1 MADLL
6 TTRETDRFTR
16 TPLCGVRHSSQ
27 VSHLAHYATY
37 VTYETSKRWVIVF
50 TKSSAK
56 LSLISLRGIAILTQ
70 NTALCQFVRFCVSHF
85 HQEAR
90 VLSSR
95 ARLDPL
101 KRGRLYSLVNW
112 IRINHVRGLKV
123 QSPLNKNSRMTK
135 RKNRYVSDAGRF
147 SSQQQQRYIVETITM
162 TTVTERRIVR
172 EADHVPR
179 RSRSPPPDTESKL
192 SGILKGGKLWKTGE
206 SPQTSLSEADEPSDE
221 VDKRSVRFYENHNNN
236 KTVDQ
241 PEQSDM
247 EADTKD
253 EEPELPLPAEEKTQS
268 PSQHH
273 VSDEERVEEASS
285 PDCTELTLTF
295 KLGQH
300 HVLVANS
307 LQRPNSAVRQLFP
320 ESSNFLVQNRLT
332 SDDEPGLQGTQEGTD
347 SEKRNDAGPTGG
359 PNQFLVT
366 AESLRMFEEA
376 KRATLSQFYGAGG
389 SPQDQHGSNQSLL
402 ITSDT
407 DDDSSRSQI
416 RRTIERN
423 ALRRSLLRYEPGSRN
438 RLRGGATKTRTQQN
452 EEESLEER
460 IRRLTCDLDEEESEQ
475 NEESTTVAEE
485 AEVDYGEGCEDYT
498 DIPPRAS
505 PQGEETRK
513 SIPIDSTAK
522 GMQENVTTRCTADK
536 ATSPSSASVTSTSS
550 GSSTYKKLT
559 DLFARR
565 NNATTT
571 DTGTPIDWSG
581 HPDHQHQHHH
591 HHQGVPLDLGIGLPP
606 PATSPG
612 DQHKQGNFVGPK
624 CAVSRT
630 SVTSEARKQFLSS
643 LAPLAACVTSGAA
656 HDEQEDADGENGN
669 NDYYHQQVIVTSP
682 LSVALSGDRVSVA
695 SSGTMAGGEEYS
707 LDDIDEALAKDDQ
720 KIGAPQPDVVAGTP
734 GGGPADGAIPTSV
747 SSSTPVD
754 ELALFVEQDAGRI
767 ERIKKRYDTTN
778 NDDDEHDD
786 YGFNRRPSVRGIKP
800 RFGSTTEILQQMQSQ
815 LQPPPLQACPARNH
829 MTWSYQENP
838 EQSSSPAGDS
848 GSVPRRRVPLGRGT
862 VMPPVQEELCP
873 VYGNYSPAG
882 ILQAVSPTDRKD
894 RRYVQ
899 HVMYPYQQLS
909 PSTPQ
914 QQIMR
919 VGGGCAEYQHSGTR
933 TPPLQHLQYPTASNS
948 PPPPGVPRN
957 YVAPND
963 VMTSFMPS
971 DSSTPP
977 PGQYHQFPGGF
988 QSLDRNASNLV
999 AYGRRMTPPSG
1010 IVQMRISPV
1019 TSSTSPVGLHHH
1031 QPPPAHPGSS
1041 VVKLSTYNDP
1051 SLTAIIE
1058 PHYSIMPHPQAPSSS
1073 RSSPITATSVIRVG
1087 HGQQQ
1092 TIRVPYP
1099 SGTPVQV
1106 HLMTRSG
1113 NESPQRGSPLLAT
1126 RPQYVVARG
1135 TQTPAL
1141 SGAIGSLYQV
1151 PPNARYYPNGAYM
1164 RQYLQDPAAQF
1175 STSPQQSRGSMQY
1188 IPDTNGVPQALSP
1201 GSMPGPRP
1209 YTVDGLKPPQ
1219 SSSGGRVFTDMKQPN
1234 YSAGKVVTSP
1244 VSAASA
1250 TPPAPFNAGSPTR
1263 TAATSGERG
1272 VPEGAAS
1279 CSPSFPQDS
1288 MYQQSQPPAQSV
1300 ANNISSIPSDSNAAT
1315 TSVYYAMNV

>member
-1 MADLL
+1 MKK
-6 TTRETDRFTR
+6 
-16 TPLCGVRHSSQ
+16 Q
-27 VSHLAHYATY
+27 
-37 VTYETSKRWVIVF
+37 K
-50 TKSSAK
+50 K
-56 LSLISLRGIAILTQ
+56 LI
-70 NTALCQFVRFCVSHF
+70 
-85 HQEAR
+85 
-90 VLSSR
+90 
-95 ARLDPL
+95 
-101 KRGRLYSLVNW
+101 
-112 IRINHVRGLKV
+112 
-123 QSPLNKNSRMTK
+123 
-135 RKNRYVSDAGRF
+135 VSDAGRF

-172 EADHVPR
+172 EADHMPR
-179 RSRSPPPDTESKL
+179 RSRSPPPNTDSKL

-221 VDKRSVRFYENHNNN
+221 VDKRSVHFSENRDE
-236 KTVDQ
+236 KMTADQ
-241 PEQSDM
+241 PNQSNM
-247 EADTKD
+247 EANTK
-253 EEPELPLPAEEKTQS
+253 EEELELPLSPEETTPS

-273 VSDEERVEEASS
+273 ISDEERVENASS

-320 ESSNFLVQNRLT
+320 ESSNFLVQNRST
-332 SDDEPGLQGTQEGTD
+332 PDDEPGHQGTPEGRD
-347 SEKRNDAGPTGG
+347 SEKRNDAGLIGG
-359 PNQFLVT
+359 QNQFLVT

-376 KRATLSQFYGAGG
+376 KRAKLAQFYGADGC
-389 SPQDQHGSNQSLL
+389 PQDQHGSDQSLL
-402 ITSDT
+402 VTSDT

-423 ALRRSLLRYEPGSRN
+423 TLRRSLLRYEPGNRN
-438 RLRGGATKTRTQQN
+438 RLRGGAAKIRTQQN
-452 EEESLEER
+452 EEGSLEER
-460 IRRLTCDLDEEESEQ
+460 IRRLTCDLDEKEGEQ
-475 NEESTTVAEE
+475 NEESGTVPEE
-485 AEVDYGEGCEDYT
+485 AEVEYGEGCEDYT
-498 DIPPRAS
+498 DMPPRTS

-513 SIPIDSTAK
+513 SIPIDSTAR
-522 GMQENVTTRCTADK
+522 GMQENIASKSTADK

-550 GSSTYKKLT
+550 STSTYKKLT
-559 DLFARR
+559 DLFARK
-565 NNATTT
+565 NNAAST
-571 DTGTPIDWSG
+571 DSVNTVDWSG
-581 HPDHQHQHHH
+581 HPDHPHHH
-591 HHQGVPLDLGIGLPP
+591 HHNQGVPLDLGIGLPP
-606 PATSPG
+606 SATSPG
-612 DQHKQGNFVGPK
+612 DQHKHGNFVGPK
-624 CAVSRT
+624 SAVSRT
-630 SVTSEARKQFLSS
+630 SVTSEARKQFLST

-656 HDEQEDADGENGN
+656 HDDQEDAEGENGN

-682 LSVALSGDRVSVA
+682 LSVALPGDRVSVA
-695 SSGTMAGGEEYS
+695 SCSTMAGGEEYS

-720 KIGAPQPDVVAGTP
+720 KVGAPQPDVVAGTP
-734 GGGPADGAIPTSV
+734 GGGPTDGAIPTSL

-767 ERIKKRYDTTN
+767 ERIKKRYDSSN

-815 LQPPPLQACPARNH
+815 LQPPSLLACPARSH
-829 MTWSYQENP
+829 VTWPYQENP
-838 EQSSSPAGDS
+838 ELSSSPTGENCT
-848 GSVPRRRVPLGRGT
+848 VPRRRVPLGRGT

-873 VYGNYSPAG
+873 VYGNYSPTG
-882 ILQAVSPTDRKD
+882 VLQAVSPTDRKD

-919 VGGGCAEYQHSGTR
+919 VGSGCAEYPHSGTR
-933 TPPLQHLQYPTASNS
+933 TPPLQHLQYPAASNS

-957 YVAPND
+957 YAA
-963 VMTSFMPS
+963 PS
-971 DSSTPP
+971 DVITSLIPSDGSTAP
-977 PGQYHQFPGGF
+977 PGQYHQFPGSF
-988 QSLDRNASNLV
+988 QSLDRNSSNLV

-1010 IVQMRISPV
+1010 VVQMRISPV
-1019 TSSTSPVGLHHH
+1019 APSTSPVGLHHH
-1031 QPPPAHPGSS
+1031 QAPPPHSGSG
-1041 VVKLSTYNDP
+1041 VVKLSTFNDP
-1051 SLTAIIE
+1051 NLTAIIE
-1058 PHYSIMPHPQAPSSS
+1058 PHYSVMPNPQASSSS

-1106 HLMTRSG
+1106 HLLTRSG

-1135 TQTPAL
+1135 TQTPAM
-1141 SGAIGSLYQV
+1141 SGAIGSLYQM
-1151 PPNARYYPNGAYM
+1151 PPNARYYPNGTYM
-1164 RQYLQDPAAQF
+1164 RQYLPDPAAQY
-1175 STSPQQSRGSMQY
+1175 STSPQQTRGPVQY
-1188 IPDTNGVPQALSP
+1188 IQDPNSVPQALSP
-1201 GSMPGPRP
+1201 GSMPVPRP

-1219 SSSGGRVFTDMKQPN
+1219 SSSGGRVYTDMKQPN
-1234 YSAGKVVTSP
+1234 YSAGKMVTSP

-1250 TPPAPFNAGSPTR
+1250 TPPATFNAGSPTR

-1279 CSPSFPQDS
+1279 CSPSFPQDAI
-1288 MYQQSQPPAQSV
+1288 YQQGQPPAQSA
-1300 ANNISSIPSDSNAAT
+1300 ANSISSITPDSNAAT